1 LVAGLDQ
8 ADPAWI
14 SIVDTDNLARQLE
27 ALHERRARGEAM
39 PLLGAPFAVKDN
51 IDVEGFE
58 TTAACPAFAYRPA
71 RSATVVQRLTEAGA
85 IVIGKTNLDQF
96 ATGLV
101 GTRSPY
107 GAVPNSFKPDYISGG
122 SSSGSASVVARG
134 LVPFALGTDTAGS
147 GRVPAGANNLVGLKP
162 TRGAWSATGLV
173 PACRSLDCITVL
185 ATTVSDALAVDRI
198 ARGWHPND
206 QLSRRTPPGLRRPPS
221 RPRLGVPANPRFFGD
236 DQASAAW
243 RAALERIDADWV
255 TIDFAPLHAVA
266 ALLYEGPWVA
276 ERLAAIRPFFESHAQ
291 DMEPT
296 VRAIIGGGAA
306 FSAADA
312 FQAQYRLGDL
322 SRPAQAIMAS
332 VDALLVPT
340 TPCHPTIADVMAD
353 PIALNSRLGV
363 YTNFVN
369 LLDWSAVALPAGFRS
384 DGLPFGVTLIG
395 PAWAELGLAELAAR
409 WERRF
414 DLSRGATG
422 LPLPPLETTALD
434 TPAAH
439 DRLRL
444 AVVGA
449 HLTGMPLNH
458 ELTDRDATF
467 VERTTTSTAYRLYAL
482 NNTTPPK
489 PGLARVA
496 DGAGGAIEVELW
508 DMPLAQ
514 VGSFLAGVP
523 APLGLG
529 SLELSDGRTVKGF
542 ICEGHALADAR
553 DITAFGG
560 WRAYRM
566 ADAPR

>member
-1 LVAGLDQ
+1 
-8 ADPAWI
+8 
-14 SIVDTDNLARQLE
+14 
-27 ALHERRARGEAM
+27 
-39 PLLGAPFAVKDN
+39 
-51 IDVEGFE
+51 
-58 TTAACPAFAYRPA
+58 
-71 RSATVVQRLTEAGA
+71 
-85 IVIGKTNLDQF
+85 
-96 ATGLV
+96 
-101 GTRSPY
+101 
-107 GAVPNSFKPDYISGG
+107 
-122 SSSGSASVVARG
+122 
-134 LVPFALGTDTAGS
+134 
-147 GRVPAGANNLVGLKP
+147 
-162 TRGAWSATGLV
+162 
-173 PACRSLDCITVL
+173 
-185 ATTVSDALAVDRI
+185 
-198 ARGWHPND
+198 
-206 QLSRRTPPGLRRPPS
+206 
-221 RPRLGVPANPRFFGD
+221 VPANPRFFGD

-243 RAALERIDADWV
+243 RAALARIDADWV

-291 DMEPT
+291 DMEAT

-395 PAWAELGLAELAAR
+395 PAWAELGLAELAAQ

-482 NNTTPPK
+482 NKTTPPK
-489 PGLARVA
+489 PGLARVT

-542 ICEGHALADAR
+542 ICEGHAIADAR